1 MREILF
7 RGRKENGVWMYGY
20 LFIQAEGTEY
30 DEAYILGYLDQRDTI
45 YDAWKCAEVVDLK
58 TIGQFTGLKDKNG
71 AKIFEG
77 DIVRYRKAK
86 RFSDSDEICN
96 AEIIHDRVE
105 VVKFENGKFSPTPY
119 CDICDDYWYSHGA
132 FDFEIVGNI
141 HDNPEL
147 LEEYV

>member
-7 RGRKENGVWMYGY
+7 RGKRLDNGEW
-20 LFIQAEGTEY
+20 IEGC
-30 DEAYILGYLDQRDTI
+30 YLDRNNIGIFFDDTDEEDCKVYI
-45 YDAWKCAEVVDLK
+45 FSVDSS
-58 TIGQFTGLKDKNG
+58 TIGQYTGLKDKNG

-77 DIVRYRKAK
+77 DIVRYKKAE

-105 VVKFENGKFSPTPY
+105 FIKFENGKFSPLPY

-132 FDFEIVGNI
+132 FDFEIIGNI
-141 HDNPEL
+141 HDDQQNFWRNMHERNS
-147 LEEYV
+147 V